1 MYPYLSMLYASYVI
15 KDPENYPLEKVP
27 ALIREDVE
35 KIVEEMAKKARKT
48 RIVNLVIGVTIG
60 LIIGLLI

>member
-35 KIVEEMAKKARKT
+35 KIVEEMAKKNEKQ
-48 RIVNLVIGVTIG
+48 G
-60 LIIGLLI
+60 

>member
-15 KDPENYPLEKVP
+15 KDPENCPIEKVP

-35 KIVEEMAKKARKT
+35 KIVEEMAKKNEK
-48 RIVNLVIGVTIG
+48 
-60 LIIGLLI
+60 

>member
-27 ALIREDVE
+27 ALIREDVQ
-35 KIVEEMAKKARKT
+35 
-48 RIVNLVIGVTIG
+48 RIVDEMTKKEQTPE
-60 LIIGLLI
+60 